1 MNKESLPQ
9 NKTFQLLDPT
19 RWRKALS
26 RGKVAFT
33 LMVRGRIVP
42 SFFWHFSQKNGTG
55 GLKFLV
61 FLIHYELL
69 VNQKMFFFKVSLGF
83 LEVRAQCAS
92 LLHFCNIEK
101 PFTLRVN
108 RVLN

>member
-1 MNKESLPQ
+1 MSMNKESLPQ

-42 SFFWHFSQKNGTG
+42 SFFWHFLPEKWDWRSQISCFPN
-55 GLKFLV
+55 
-61 FLIHYELL
+61 
-69 VNQKMFFFKVSLGF
+69 SL
-83 LEVRAQCAS
+83 
-92 LLHFCNIEK
+92 
-101 PFTLRVN
+101 
-108 RVLN
+108 